1 MSGPNFAYF
10 MECLDALE
18 NLLHAETQA
27 IAAQHLDTID
37 SIMKQKDSCLKA
49 VMESK
54 DLLKCNP
61 RDHEIANTQIDFVIN
76 LQARN
81 ANSFKKLKERIEV
94 QKNNPLPAFQ
104 NVDSKLRSTYL
115 SR

>member
-1 MSGPNFAYF
+1 
-10 MECLDALE
+10 
-18 NLLHAETQA
+18 
-27 IAAQHLDTID
+27 
-37 SIMKQKDSCLKA
+37 
-49 VMESK
+49 MESK

-94 QKNNPLPAFQ
+94 QKNNSLPAFQ